1 MKFSTSKKQLQSSLL
16 KLSKVIPSRSTLPI
30 LSNVLF
36 SIKENESILRAT
48 DLEVSLKVKLPTSV
62 ERIGDVTVPVHSVL
76 GVINEYNEDTR
87 LTFEVLENK
96 IIISSDKGSFEIMG
110 RSAVEFPN
118 EPERPNNKPI
128 NIEASVFSDIINK
141 TIFAVSRDELKPAL
155 SGVLLQIKDN
165 SILSVSTDGHRL
177 VKYIRRGLNINI
189 DRDVIIPKKFLSLIS
204 SNISQAE
211 NINLYINEN
220 QVIVEVGNDIFYS
233 RVIDERFPD
242 FESVIPK
249 DNDKELIVNRLDLL
263 STVKRVSVLS
273 NKTTRQIALNLTKD
287 NIKITTEDNE
297 KSSKGFENISGS
309 FTGEDLTIGYNAAY
323 LKDILSHLTTDEII
337 IKLDSPISAGLF
349 FPKEQLK
356 DSDLTMLLMPIR
368 LNN

>member
-30 LSNVLF
+30 LSNVLL
-36 SIKENESILRAT
+36 SVRENDTILRAT
-48 DLEVSLKVKLPTSV
+48 DLEISLRVKLPTSV
-62 ERIGDVTVPVHSVL
+62 ERIGEITIPVHSVL
-76 GVINEYNEDTR
+76 GVINEYDEETR

-110 RSAVEFPN
+110 RPAVEFPS
-118 EPERPNNKPI
+118 EPEKPNNNPI
-128 NIEASVFSDIINK
+128 NINTSIFNDIINK
-141 TIFAVSRDELKPAL
+141 TIFAVSKDELKPAL
-155 SGVLLQIKDN
+155 SGVLFQIKNN

-177 VKYIRRGLNINI
+177 VKYIRNGLNINFN
-189 DRDVIIPKKFLSLIS
+189 RDVIIPKKFLSLIS
-204 SNISQAE
+204 SNLSKTE

-220 QVIVEVGNDIFYS
+220 QVMVEIGSDVFYS

-249 DNDKELIVNRLDLL
+249 DNNKELIINRLEFL

-273 NKTTRQIALNLTKD
+273 NKTTKQITLNLTND
-287 NIKITTEDNE
+287 NIKITTKDNE

-309 FTGEDLTIGYNAAY
+309 FTGEDLIVGYNAVY
-323 LKDILSHLTTDEII
+323 LKDILSHLTTDEIT
-337 IKLDSPISAGLF
+337 IKLNSAISAGLF
-349 FPKEQLK
+349 YPKEQLK
-356 DSDLTMLLMPIR
+356 NTDLTMLLMPIR